1 MTTVNLDLDL
11 SLNEYLAD
19 VARNIAYSRH
29 PELRNAEGDA
39 EGWFLEKERFAFG
52 DYYFYFANDYGDM
65 QVRVPLQNV
74 LRAILAH

>member
-1 MTTVNLDLDL
+1 MATVNLDLDL

-29 PELRNAEGDA
+29 PELRPDEA
-39 EGWFLEKERFAFG
+39 EGWFLEKESFAFG
-52 DYYFYFANDYGDM
+52 DYYFTFANDYGDM

-74 LRAILAH
+74 LRVILAD

>member
-29 PELRNAEGDA
+29 PELRPDEAPE
-39 EGWFLEKERFAFG
+39 WFLEKERFAFG
-52 DYYFYFANDYGDM
+52 DYYFTFANDRGDM

>member
-1 MTTVNLDLDL
+1 MATVNLDLDL

-19 VARNIAYSRH
+19 VARSIVYSRH
-29 PELRNAEGDA
+29 PELRSDEA
-39 EGWFLEKERFAFG
+39 EGWFLEKESFACG
-52 DYYFYFANDYGDM
+52 DYYFTFANDHGEW